1 MSLKQKALKGVIWS
15 AIQSW
20 GSQAISFLVFALL
33 SRLLEPKTFG
43 LVAMASVFLAFIQI
57 FIDQGF
63 STAII
68 QRQKLSPS
76 HLDTAFWTNIVMGSF
91 MTLIGIAGSGV
102 VANFFKQEQLTPIIA
117 CLSLSFLFNALSS
130 VQEAIFRRNLN
141 FKPLALRTLLAMCI
155 GGSVGVTMAFK
166 GFGVWSLVGQQ
177 LTGGFS
183 QVLILWRVSDW
194 RPGFKISR
202 THFQELFAFGINI
215 VGINILNF
223 INRRSDDL
231 LIGYFLGPTAL
242 GYYAIAY
249 TLLLNM
255 TQLLTSVL
263 SQVAMPAFSRLQHE
277 LEKLRGAFY
286 TVTELISFI
295 AFPAFTGV
303 IVLAPELIEVLFG
316 KQWSSSIP
324 VIQVLS
330 VVGIMHAIGYPQN
343 AATIAMGKPSWQ
355 LKMNCLNAITNF
367 IGFAIAVRW
376 GIVAVAAAYSIRACL
391 FLPISSWIIYKLIK
405 IDFSIYLSK
414 LTAPLFCSL
423 ITAIV
428 VWLTKNFINNLTH
441 NNILLIFYVIL
452 GLGVYTC
459 LILLIAPRLFR
470 QIIGFKRL
478 LGKS

>member
-1 MSLKQKALKGVIWS
+1 MSLKQKALQGVIWS

-20 GSQAISFLVFALL
+20 GSQAVSFTVFALL
-33 SRLLEPKTFG
+33 SRLLEPETFG

-76 HLDTAFWTNIVMGSF
+76 HLDTAFWTNIIIGSF
-91 MTLIGIAGSGV
+91 MTLTGITTSGA

-141 FKPLALRTLLAMCI
+141 FKPLALRGLLAVCI

-177 LTGGFS
+177 LANGLS
-183 QVLILWRVSDW
+183 QVVILWRVSDW

-202 THFQELFAFGINI
+202 SHFQELFAFGINI
-215 VGINILNF
+215 VGINLLNF
-223 INRRSDDL
+223 VNRRSDDL

-263 SQVAMPAFSRLQHE
+263 SQVAMPTFAKLQQE
-277 LEKLRGAFY
+277 LEKLRNAFY
-286 TVTELISFI
+286 TVTELTSFL
-295 AFPAFTGV
+295 AFPAFIGV
-303 IVLAPELIEVLFG
+303 AVLAPELIKVLFG
-316 KQWSSSIP
+316 EKWSSSIP
-324 VIQVLS
+324 VIQILS
-330 VVGIMHAIGYPQN
+330 VVGIMHAIGYPQS
-343 AATIAMGKPSWQ
+343 AVIVAMGKPSWQ
-355 LKMNCLNAITNF
+355 LQMNCLNAITNF
-367 IGFAIAVRW
+367 VGFALAVRW

-391 FLPISSWIIYKLIK
+391 FLPIGFWLIYKLIK
-405 IDFSIYLSK
+405 IDLSVYFSKFI
-414 LTAPLFCSL
+414 APLLASL

-428 VWLTKNFINNLTH
+428 VWQTKYFINERANI
-441 NNILLIFYVIL
+441 NILLIFYVIL
-452 GLGVYTC
+452 GLTVYAGS
-459 LILLIAPRLFR
+459 ILLITPRLFR

-478 LGKS
+478 L